1 MQDSTKT
8 SHPLEELY
16 EILGEDLENCTS
28 DGLLISE
35 NEDPIPLTKDSF
47 KEIKES
53 GASRKIAFVDGGD
66 GILEE
71 APNFLININRIYFSM
86 FSGKK
91 RISPSTIKSRIEFF
105 SSVVTKILKEDS
117 KITVTYKTKLFP
129 YDDQDRKLL
138 PDEIDLES
146 TTEGATILEKGRI
159 NSLSRRFAEWSFAKK
174 IVEEELGEGDIIVK
188 DGALQTGFKNETRY
202 AKELYDIAMKKG
214 VIVCGLAKASRI
226 IELDCAEPIIAKV
239 QQFSK
244 KLNLGKWYFEVGNL
258 PGDDMGFNLI
268 TKFHQNSNHVFRFEI
283 LTEQYKKMTE
293 AERNDV
299 LESFANNSKDMA
311 IIGYPYGFI
320 DADRFAQVRKNELG
334 MYKGLL
340 ISQMAKHPEWKK
352 LRSHS
357 SSTKFHDKLNRVT
370 S

>member
-283 LTEQYKKMTE
+283 LTEQYNKMTE
-293 AERNDV
+293 TERNDV
-299 LESFANNSKDMA
+299 LESFANNSKDMS

-357 SSTKFHDKLNRVT
+357 SSIKFHDKLNRVT

>member
-16 EILGEDLENCTS
+16 EILGEDLEDCTS

-146 TTEGATILEKGRI
+146 TTEGTTILE
-159 NSLSRRFAEWSFAKK
+159 
-174 IVEEELGEGDIIVK
+174 
-188 DGALQTGFKNETRY
+188 NETRY
-202 AKELYDIAMKKG
+202 A
-214 VIVCGLAKASRI
+214 
-226 IELDCAEPIIAKV
+226 
-239 QQFSK
+239 
-244 KLNLGKWYFEVGNL
+244 
-258 PGDDMGFNLI
+258 
-268 TKFHQNSNHVFRFEI
+268 
-283 LTEQYKKMTE
+283 
-293 AERNDV
+293 
-299 LESFANNSKDMA
+299 
-311 IIGYPYGFI
+311 
-320 DADRFAQVRKNELG
+320 
-334 MYKGLL
+334 
-340 ISQMAKHPEWKK
+340 
-352 LRSHS
+352 
-357 SSTKFHDKLNRVT
+357 
-370 S
+370 

>member
-1 MQDSTKT
+1 MNNSPKA

-16 EILGEDLENCTS
+16 EILGEDLEDCTS

-35 NEDPIPLTKDSF
+35 NEDPIPLTNDSF

-86 FSGKK
+86 FNGKK
-91 RISPSTIKSRIEFF
+91 RISPSKIKSRIEFF
-105 SSVVTKILKEDS
+105 SSVVTKILKENS
-117 KITVTYKTKLFP
+117 KSTVTYKTKLFP

-138 PDEIDLES
+138 PDEIDLGS
-146 TTEGATILEKGRI
+146 TTEGTTILEAGRLI
-159 NSLSRRFAEWSFAKK
+159 SLSRRFAEWKFAKK
-174 IVEEELGEGDIIVK
+174 IVEGELGEGDIIVK
-188 DGALQTGFKNETRY
+188 DGSLQTNFKNETRY

-214 VIVCGLAKASRI
+214 VIVCGLAKTSRI
-226 IELDCAEPIIAKV
+226 IDLNEAEPILSKV

-244 KLNLGKWYFEVGNL
+244 KFDLGKWYFEVGNL

-283 LTEQYKKMTE
+283 LTDQYNKMTE
-293 AERNDV
+293 DERNDV
-299 LESFANNSKDMA
+299 LGSFANNSKDMA

-352 LRSHS
+352 LRLHS
-357 SSTKFHDKLNRVT
+357 SSAKFHDELNRVT

>member
-1 MQDSTKT
+1 MDNTSKS
-8 SHPLEELY
+8 SHPLEDLFK
-16 EILGEDLENCTS
+16 ILGEDLEECTTNE
-28 DGLLISE
+28 LLISE
-35 NEDPIPLTKDSF
+35 NENPIPLTNDSF

-53 GASRKIAFVDGGD
+53 EASRKIAFVDGGD

-71 APNFLININRIYFSM
+71 APNFLITINRIYFSM
-86 FSGKK
+86 FNGKK

-105 SSVVTKILKEDS
+105 SSVVTKILKENN
-117 KITVTYKTKLFP
+117 KIAVTYKTKLFP

-146 TTEGATILEKGRI
+146 TTKGATILEAGRI
-159 NSLSRRFAEWSFAKK
+159 NSLSRKFAEWSFAKK
-174 IVEEELGEGDIIVK
+174 IVEEELEEGDIIVK
-188 DGALQTGFKNETRY
+188 DGTLQTGFKNETQY

-214 VIVCGLAKASRI
+214 VIVCGLTKASRL
-226 IELDCAEPIIAKV
+226 IELDCAEPIISKV

-283 LTEQYKKMTE
+283 LTEQYNKMTE
-293 AERNDV
+293 SERNDV
-299 LESFANNSKDMA
+299 LASFANNSNDMA

-334 MYKGLL
+334 MYKGIL
-340 ISQMAKHPEWKK
+340 ISQMAKHPELEK
-352 LRSHS
+352 LGLHS
-357 SSTKFHDKLNRVT
+357 SSIKFHDKLNRVT

>member
-1 MQDSTKT
+1 
-8 SHPLEELY
+8 
-16 EILGEDLENCTS
+16 
-28 DGLLISE
+28 
-35 NEDPIPLTKDSF
+35 
-47 KEIKES
+47 
-53 GASRKIAFVDGGD
+53 
-66 GILEE
+66 
-71 APNFLININRIYFSM
+71 M

-105 SSVVTKILKEDS
+105 SSVVTKILKEDN

-239 QQFSK
+239 QQFSN
-244 KLNLGKWYFEVGNL
+244 KLQPWENGILKWETFQG
-258 PGDDMGFNLI
+258 MTWAFNLI

-283 LTEQYKKMTE
+283 LTEQYNKMTE
-293 AERNDV
+293 AERSDV

-320 DADRFAQVRKNELG
+320 DADRFAQVRNNELG
-334 MYKGLL
+334 MYQRIVDLTNG
-340 ISQMAKHPEWKK
+340 
-352 LRSHS
+352 
-357 SSTKFHDKLNRVT
+357 
-370 S
+370 